1 MTTTAPLFLVVTLP
15 GIVEVLDAETTG
27 NTILVRRP
35 SRAET
40 RELERA
46 AHANDHQTVLTICY
60 GLAKFKLADVLA
72 LSPAARLILDDA
84 IEEQVRAAKETST

>member
-1 MTTTAPLFLVVTLP
+1 MSASAPLFAVVTLP
-15 GIVEVLDAETTG
+15 GIVQVLDAETTG

-35 SRAET
+35 SRVET

-60 GLAKFKLADVLA
+60 GLAEFKLADVLA
-72 LSPAARLILDDA
+72 LSPAARIILDDA
-84 IEEQVRAAKETST
+84 IEEQVRAAKENLT